1 MVNALKGVN
10 TTDRISRVGVSSFK
24 YQLSAKCLTY
34 FILSPSNSFMKG
46 PRDWGPRANVLVD
59 NSVDP
64 DHGHGPVISTRY
76 TLTISPSNSLNEGS

>member
-34 FILSPSNSFMKG
+34 FILSPSNSFTKV
-46 PRDWGPRANVLVD
+46 PRDWGPQANDLVV

-64 DHGHGPVISTRY
+64 DHRHGPTIRY
-76 TLTISPSNSLNEGS
+76 TIKILPSNRLNDCFRD